1 MKNKK
6 NNNHFRLAL
15 LHHYEWCKK
24 EGRDISWYKK
34 YLKEENEV
42 ETTEG
47 LIDNVTNYKGLPYTN
62 TPSANQLAQLLARDS
77 RFKQVDTTAIPSNKG
92 TYDIALWGL
101 K

>member
-34 YLKEENEV
+34 YLKEENE
-42 ETTEG
+42 
-47 LIDNVTNYKGLPYTN
+47 NYN
-62 TPSANQLAQLLARDS
+62 R
-77 RFKQVDTTAIPSNKG
+77 NKKE
-92 TYDIALWGL
+92 LQ
-101 K
+101 